1 VYALDL
7 HPQPP
12 PEFLHTVSN
21 TPNLHYCPADVRS
34 APQLADTLRTIA
46 DAEGRI
52 DGMIASAGVLE
63 EVPALECTKEQF
75 QRIIDI
81 NVTGVFLSAQACA
94 REMVR
99 LRTSRGG
106 SIALVASMSGVVA
119 NHVPPS
125 SLPLHCG

>member
-21 TPNLHYCPADVRS
+21 TPNLHYRPADVRS